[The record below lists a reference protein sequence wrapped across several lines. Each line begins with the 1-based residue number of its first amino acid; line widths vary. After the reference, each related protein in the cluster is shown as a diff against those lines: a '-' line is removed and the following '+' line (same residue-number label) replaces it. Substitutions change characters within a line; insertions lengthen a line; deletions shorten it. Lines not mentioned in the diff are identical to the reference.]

1 LDWEKRIE
9 SMTMM
14 AGRDTP
20 RGGGK
25 KGASGKGVTGKQKRK
40 ENNIVTRAIDEHFG
54 GHPVLMAMRLGVSR
68 QRVNNWIVRG
78 CFPPDSFEQVH
89 RLMKIPL
96 TELLRAWTA
105 SREGENGDG

>member
-1 LDWEKRIE
+1 
-9 SMTMM
+9 MTMM
-14 AGRDTP
+14 AGNDT
-20 RGGGK
+20 RGGK
-25 KGASGKGVTGKQKRK
+25 KGASSKRRVSGKQKKK
-40 ENNIVTRAIDEHFG
+40 EDNIVTRAIDEQFG

-96 TELLRAWTA
+96 TELLRAWNA
-105 SREGENGDG
+105 SRAGENGEG